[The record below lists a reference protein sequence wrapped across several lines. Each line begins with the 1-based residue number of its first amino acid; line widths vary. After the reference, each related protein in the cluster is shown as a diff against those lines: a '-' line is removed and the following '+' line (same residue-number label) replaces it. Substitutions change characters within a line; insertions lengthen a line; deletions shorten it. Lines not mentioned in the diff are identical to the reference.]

1 MKDTAIDARGERM
14 LELLARGS
22 SNRDVARQMGYREGT
37 MRVYL
42 HHLYRKLG
50 VANKTEAVV
59 WYLRRVLP
67 TDAASPEP
75 SGAGSLSSDLFGDMA
90 LREDLYAALG
100 VMGAFIGPYGRVWE
114 VGVRLKGDEIDEELH
129 TRRERSRLLWK
140 ALLKGD
146 WAYGKRAYDADAGAG
161 LLVDAPSDGVLL
173 ASMLLLGG
181 FSSAAG
187 RLVSQL
193 TQKRKGSRGASLHE
207 AAMIRAL
214 QAALDEDGEALAN
227 LHALTHEK
235 TATPALKQV
244 AMALLFHAYAARK
257 DLERA
262 RKTANALWAEAE
274 AARQHL
280 QAMGERPLGTSRS
293 APAPAKANARRAG
306 IREKAVAR

>member
-1 MKDTAIDARGERM
+1 M

-22 SNRDVARQMGYREGT
+22 SNRDVARNMGYQEGT

-50 VANKTEAVV
+50 VANKTEAVI
-59 WYLRRVLP
+59 WYLKRALP
-67 TDAASPEP
+67 EQDGDAEALGGD
-75 SGAGSLSSDLFGDMA
+75 GAPSDLFGDMA
-90 LREDLYAALG
+90 LREDLYTALG

-129 TRRERSRLLWK
+129 ARRERSRRLWK

-146 WAYGKRAYDADAGAG
+146 WAHGKRSYDADSGSA
-161 LLVDAPSDGVLL
+161 LLLDAPSDAVLL
-173 ASMLLLGG
+173 ASLLLLGG

-187 RLVSQL
+187 RLSAQL
-193 TQKRKGSRGASLHE
+193 TQKRKVGRGVSLHE
-207 AAMIRAL
+207 AAMLRSL
-214 QAALDEDGEALAN
+214 RAALEDDGDALSG
-227 LHALTHEK
+227 LHGVTQEK
-235 TATPALKQV
+235 SATPALKQV

-280 QAMGERPLGTSRS
+280 AAMGERPLGTSRS
-293 APAPAKANARRAG
+293 APAPAKPNPTPKRASA
-306 IREKAVAR
+306 REKAVTR